1 MDTDSFIVHVKPEDI
16 TQILLIMFKKTYDTT
31 NYEDKRPLPIE
42 KNKKK
47 VGLMKDEF
55 GGKIMKVCSTGT

>member
-1 MDTDSFIVHVKPEDI
+1 
-16 TQILLIMFKKTYDTT
+16 MFKKTYDTT